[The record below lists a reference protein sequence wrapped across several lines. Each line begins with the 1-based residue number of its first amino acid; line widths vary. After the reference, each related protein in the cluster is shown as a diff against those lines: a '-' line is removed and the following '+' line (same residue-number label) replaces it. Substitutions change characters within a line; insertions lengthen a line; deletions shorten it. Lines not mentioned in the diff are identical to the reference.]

1 MADQYKYDYEKKKW
15 IKVSSSTPSR
25 GETNRNGR
33 SSTTSTNK
41 SGSTTK
47 TSSSGAKTTTS
58 GKTSTGSTSSPRTYS
73 RGETSRSTTTSSTPK
88 YNTYSQKTN
97 SYSYSPKNSTTRYS
111 SNSTTPSYTNR
122 SGYTSGT
129 KSTATGAESS
139 FFDSVQKTWDE
150 WRDYLQSISS
160 KNQHEEPKVDRSNET
175 EDQRMSRAYS
185 ASASHADL
193 DKISMEDIIAGKEQ
207 LERAMYTP
215 GAQKDFDFAK
225 FQTGKMAQHTGK
237 YRDNVY
243 AGVDALNLTDEE
255 RKKWMADADLKA
267 ATAAQID
274 AMSRAYGGDMSAL
287 NGLTGKER
295 GEVTRAGRL
304 GAYNRAGE
312 ALQQLLPENQ
322 QIPAA
327 TAANAPVKLPE
338 NYDLDSYAE
347 DRFEFL
353 FGETRDGE
361 PITNQ
366 ERQAAKRRI
375 EIATGVEDAS
385 TITDWSNVDFDP
397 NAIKDA
403 QTLNKGAK
411 TYSDLWNMTGTYSDE
426 DLENSLITIQDYQ
439 NGQLN
444 KDNPLYLAPKVSDSE
459 YDRALELVYAMTGVD
474 MSDAASYEK
483 NSEAARN
490 IDAAMR
496 QTAAEPLMQAMGV
509 LADGETRTTK
519 DYQEYLSAYA
529 KQQAEIER
537 EEQEAAALDQLMQD
551 KWGGYSGGKYS
562 PRERGWTGTYSDADL
577 IYELVAAGDD
587 EERRAEVIWSGTNAV
602 GNDFALNRRFN
613 AGYQFMTDAER
624 GQFFDVWNEEG
635 PERALEYLDDLSPKL
650 LKAENKRKETSY
662 TEFANQNPFAANAM
676 ARLGTMVSAAE
687 YVPNLISNA
696 LTGQQFSDAGARFN
710 QAVTSTTAQ
719 NIAAATPNMELFGR
733 NVPAFLYQAGVSA
746 ADSGLL
752 ALSGNGPLATAV
764 LSTSAAN
771 ATLTN
776 KLDEGAP
783 MADALRDS
791 AAVGLIEMLT
801 EKYSV
806 EALMSDPTSLLGYI
820 GKNMAT
826 EAAEEMTS
834 SVLNIA
840 YDMAAYG
847 DDSEVA
853 QRYRQLVLEGY
864 TSDEAYRQ
872 VIKEKTGET
881 VESGLAG
888 ALSGGMGAGPR
899 AVTTAVGDRSSG
911 KNLQKNDAARSVLD
925 FAQKMLPEGDIKALA
940 QQQLDALDG
949 KSRPVYND
957 KLNENNKFDVAKEET
972 PKVSNAAIGRVFREL
987 LASVDEHTRQ
997 ILDGT
1002 MLRNVRDQLR
1012 EMGVD
1017 DRRIAEAANR
1027 IVAGDGSATPEDYV
1041 AVATND
1047 AAHAVTKSLTD
1058 QVSYV
1063 SDLNKQVG
1071 EFAEKAVKPPKT
1083 KNTEQPTKETPEEAP
1098 AAETAE
1104 DAFADEEFSDEEF
1117 AGEPM
1122 SESSVTSDGEEV
1134 SVVGAES
1141 VDADGELVFKVQ
1153 TADGTEKTVKAS
1165 GVTLGLNDSDAI
1177 VLARAAQEYGA
1188 SAASMFNART
1198 PGQDAEEYAAAF
1210 KKAVQY
1216 GADGMNK
1223 DTIASYD
1230 SVKTLN
1236 PNQLGIAYEIGRAE
1250 RNMRSELNHKSMVEK
1265 MTANG
1270 PVKVGN
1276 VDISGVNV
1284 SGLNQHQRRSVV
1296 VLRNIAELLGINIKL
1311 MESVANEQGA
1321 YTTENGSWNPN
1332 TLTLSLDVHAGS
1344 NIASDTNYALMHTAS
1359 HELTH
1364 AIFQFADTKVRDD
1377 YIDFVLGSLGQKMGD
1392 SAIEAKIE
1400 EYLGK
1405 AGVKNRDD
1413 AIEEIVAEASV
1424 EALSKMTEE
1433 DIQNLADENPRL
1445 ARRIARKIY
1454 DWVSKMKAKIAK
1466 AFAGTEAKNDYAK
1479 MMNDQL
1485 DELAK
1490 KWNAALLNA
1499 VQNKNQ
1505 IQRDAR
1511 LEEAKRNDDGWID
1524 DMTDAD
1530 DVYEDEV
1537 GAQDSGEKTG
1547 RTKTFAESVEE
1558 MIAELDNDD
1567 HDSSEEPRR
1576 RWQPERFADTRRG
1589 RRAEHRD
1596 RINRKL
1602 GNPLDRSDNTMTRA
1616 ERRAAIREKRANVSG
1631 ERVYNSEAASN
1642 DVFDVAADS
1651 ATKKQSNQNALPL
1664 ENNHIDQ
1671 RTPQSVRES
1680 DTTLFCSEVEEA
1692 QVGFAAA
1699 ANMLLYDAE
1708 NSVRGQKFFTG
1719 EGEVTGQARMTSP
1732 LLGKIKDS
1740 TGWTWDRIINSLRQ
1754 FAAMETGDTMPK
1766 NTVTNREMELYLDE
1780 VLSKGYTT
1788 LDGQR
1793 VSPWGEYIEAKNGY
1807 QGNDGMTAPQ
1817 SAYDGAIDFA
1827 EYAFADQFDEDGTKF
1842 SMRQPVERVKNL
1854 IAVHNIRE
1862 DNLRK
1867 ALDLGGFPM
1876 PSIAIAKNDI
1886 GHQNFGGISLVFGS
1900 DTIDPKANKRNKVYS
1915 ADAWTPTF
1923 PQVEYEVDD
1932 KADTRIYNKLTEL
1945 KRKVDPYF
1953 ANDLSRMMYGVE
1965 DQLNRNGG
1973 EEGLVKRALENY
1985 GMKAAYLESIGEH
1998 ANVEKKTVSEERKY
2012 TEHQIGIY
2020 KQIADLV
2027 GLENIRSM
2035 PMSEIY
2041 SKYGDAIN
2049 DIYPGASNSKMRF
2062 QRVLVNVNE
2071 YFKSADTAPV
2081 QKEVDDPVATREA
2094 IDAKIDPNAYE
2105 RWVRDMYSGIVR
2117 GSGVYNGKELFTP
2130 SGNRRSFAATH
2141 YPATVEGI
2149 AKAMY
2154 DAHGGKVKNIS
2165 ANHDAK
2171 SLRAVTAKTFK
2182 SIDEMHDNV
2191 GRLKARTQEE
2201 ADALTSSLDKRLA
2214 DLASVVLETKPRS
2227 RDTYE
2232 SLMAHDHVVEILQEV
2247 AEKKYSAATIKT
2259 AYAGYGYNIT
2269 GDTAKELKLLL
2280 DDISAMPVNIFEAK
2294 PERAVYF
2301 DEVKYAIVPDTMDA
2315 DLRHRLEELVPD
2327 VREYTDGDEAQR
2339 LELLNAREDLKFS
2352 MRNPQTETPEFQKW
2366 FKGSKIT
2373 LYDGKTPMVLY
2384 HQTNADFAE
2393 FDIGREGAGFQD
2405 NEMPTG
2411 IYMKDFPDTIK
2422 LGMDYESSRQMALY
2436 AAIKRPLRLLD
2447 RSDAKRYWM
2456 EHVDGYAEL
2465 AAELDAVNTRYE
2477 AEYDEA
2483 DAIIFEGDTEEIE
2496 ERWDRETARVLEE
2509 WRAEERRISIAM
2521 KNLIDEY
2528 MHDSEFDG
2536 VILSRDQGTGGTVKT
2551 YVALN
2556 KTQVKSATGNSG
2568 MFDPEDA
2575 NIYHQLRDPD
2585 QVSDRELLANAMDS
2599 AAETQAE
2606 LDFVRRYRKQIEQL
2620 DQKQRELEQVGQEII
2635 QARKDKA
2642 RKSDIAVLQEKSRIL
2657 RKQLDRMDG
2666 KLLEFEAGKP
2676 LQAVVKRQRAE
2687 LQEKARE
2694 RTRKLVE
2701 EVRKKDAAYREKLL
2715 TGLRDR
2721 KNESFARQK
2730 YLAEVKAGTDKL
2742 REMVTTPTNKKHVPE
2757 ILRKPMAEFLD
2768 AFDFASKRQLE
2779 GGEPTKA
2786 DRRMADAYDAM
2797 RKAIERMQKHQSGI
2811 DTTGAEYFS
2820 GYLDLPSSYIE
2831 EFDDIMKKVR
2841 VAIEASGRISDTPIH
2856 QMKSEDLHELAK
2868 LLRIL
2873 HSSINK
2879 MNKTLANA
2887 KYATAD
2893 AAAEDSMAD
2902 LDEVKMGK
2910 ERIKLFGKMVDFI
2923 DWKNATPYYAFER
2936 FGRGGKAI
2944 FESLMNGWDKLA
2956 FNAQKLVDFTKSVY
2970 KPSEVAEWER
2980 DVKDVKLSSGETV
2993 RMSAA
2998 QLMSIYCLA
3007 KRAQAVGHLMGGGIR
3022 VADIDGKRG
3031 KTISQ
3036 TDNYTLNEEDLE
3048 AMRNLLNDRQR
3059 EVADKLQAD
3068 MVERGANWG
3077 NEVSMKRF
3085 GYKMF
3090 TEPNYFPVESD
3101 KNNMQEKDEE
3111 VQENSLLRLLNMSA
3125 TKDLTKN
3132 ASNAIVIRSIFDVYT
3147 AHMSDM
3153 AKYNALGLQILD
3165 AMKWLNYV
3173 ERTDEVDKNGEK
3185 TGKIKTRSV
3194 RKSLENAY
3202 GAEARRY
3209 IVSFI
3214 RNLNGDVEAGL
3225 EDGIFNR
3232 MTSNYKIAAVGANL
3246 RVGMLQ
3252 ITSMPRAATVID
3264 PKYLMAGL
3272 AKWNARRGKTSKQAI
3287 EKVGIAKWKS
3297 MGFYDTNISRNLRQ
3311 MIKHDETAID
3321 KVREGSMKLAEWGDA
3336 WTMGVL
3342 YGAVESELLH
3352 TEKKLAPGTEAWD
3365 KRVNERMREIIYRT
3379 QVVDSTMTRSHL
3391 MRQKG
3396 AISGALA
3403 FMSEPTLTLNMLND
3417 AIFKVR
3423 MDARQG
3429 KKWNPATAKTVA
3441 KVMAVTATVN
3451 VFAAIVEALFS
3462 ALRDDDEFEKFS
3474 EKYMTALLGDY
3485 SDAETFGDRLSA
3497 FMSGSFGSKLNL
3509 LDNIPVVSDII
3520 DAAKSGAAD
3529 QMWQA
3534 FAGEIGEGYRA
3545 MMKVMR
3551 EGGSLADYYRAVYK
3565 LMGGTSK
3572 AVGLPVS
3579 NAMRDVV
3586 SVYNTIVAEPMGW
3599 RRLQTY
3605 ENTNSEAAA
3614 ALLEA
3619 QIAGDDRKTAKV
3631 RERIAAYNMD
3641 QAKIAQALAKQAEEA
3656 YAMGRID
3663 RSEAEAYMTGDG
3675 GKRSRQVKEALLE
3688 TDYEIETGLE
3698 YGNMKADFISGVLSE
3713 SDARK
3718 YLKKYDGLRDKEID
3732 EQIKK
3737 WQYEKSTGL
3746 SYGNM
3751 KRDYI
3756 DGELTDSEVKSYRM
3770 KYGGADEAAVEAL
3783 LGEWQYE
3790 KDTGLL
3796 WEELKLDY
3804 ADGVI
3809 SESKLR
3815 DYLKVYGGQS
3825 EEEVDTTVLK
3835 YDYYTVYGTSE
3846 GYSKAWRIPHAYETG
3861 GDYGAYID
3869 EAFQEYMYGGD
3880 KPSTWKQARNWL
3892 ASSLA
3897 GYYKPRYLPIAGT
3910 PEGDILLEEILDV
3923 FVAAG
3928 WERDYQRKY
3937 IAEKWIED

>member
-33 SSTTSTNK
+33 SSTTGTNK

-47 TSSSGAKTTTS
+47 TGSSGAKTTPSPAKSPSPSPSAPKTTP
-58 GKTSTGSTSSPRTYS
+58 KTTSTTSSSPRTYS
-73 RGETSRSTTTSSTPK
+73 RGETSRGTTTSTPRYNTYNSKTGSYSYNSKNNATK
-88 YNTYSQKTN
+88 YNTTKT
-97 SYSYSPKNSTTRYS
+97 
-111 SNSTTPSYTNR
+111 
-122 SGYTSGT
+122 
-129 KSTATGAESS
+129 
-139 FFDSVQKTWDE
+139 
-150 WRDYLQSISS
+150 
-160 KNQHEEPKVDRSNET
+160 VDRSKEQNVLDILQNGWNTWWDFVKKQSSEESKFSRGTMAVAGMHDLET
-175 EDQRMSRAYS
+175 IDTAARRQQVDE
-185 ASASHADL
+185 ASYRRGAKDDMAFT
-193 DKISMEDIIAGKEQ
+193 KFQAGK
-207 LERAMYTP
+207 
-215 GAQKDFDFAK
+215 D
-225 FQTGKMAQHTGK
+225 AQHSRLWYENLRKGIDAVEGLSPAEKRRVLKDAERTVKESERNYDLSRVRG
-237 YRDNVY
+237 
-243 AGVDALNLTDEE
+243 GEFDALNDMTGKSWYEG
-255 RKKWMADADLKA
+255 RRMGQMAVYDSAD
-267 ATAAQID
+267 D
-274 AMSRAYGGDMSAL
+274 AM
-287 NGLTGKER
+287 K
-295 GEVTRAGRL
+295 
-304 GAYNRAGE
+304 
-312 ALQQLLPENQ
+312 QQLPEEMQ
-322 QIPAA
+322 AMGTTPIDIPAGYD
-327 TAANAPVKLPE
+327 NDEFGDDIYRYKFGE
-338 NYDLDSYAE
+338 DLDGRA
-347 DRFEFL
+347 L
-353 FGETRDGE
+353 TA
-361 PITNQ
+361 Q
-366 ERQAAKRRI
+366 ERQAAKRRVELVSGVEDLDKVTNLLDLTYDPKYLEDMQKLNNGKETYQDVLESTSQYNGGDI
-375 EIATGVEDAS
+375 DNDILVIRDYHEGHVKRSPDEVQRAANRIKAATGVDVLNAENLEAAFDQAVQTNEGLRDAVAQAVYSETGKLPNGLDFNLDEYMMYMNAYARQQNRADREWAEQAQFDDTIQQKYGEHMNAPTFESNSQPISLDRPPANEAEMLHEVIVGIDDPDVFDQLVAKNLDSSWGDDGYFGLSAEMEKYNAS
-385 TITDWSNVDFDP
+385 TITPEQRKMYNFLWNSGMQDEAVQYIKDIDWSVRKAIAGKTEEVSKQLSEGPVGGAAASLATILSGPARAAVVPFNTARMAGGEEIDQYDQTFNVGRANDTIRGNVGQNLDE
-397 NAIKDA
+397 
-403 QTLNKGAK
+403 LLGGANIAG
-411 TYSDLWNMTGTYSDE
+411 WNIGSGVYQGLMSVADNWMLYGLGANLGGAVMGGEAADTAMRTA
-426 DLENSLITIQDYQ
+426 LENGRGD
-439 NGQLN
+439 LN
-444 KDNPLYLAPKVSDSE
+444 
-459 YDRALELVYAMTGVD
+459 
-474 MSDAASYEK
+474 
-483 NSEAARN
+483 
-490 IDAAMR
+490 
-496 QTAAEPLMQAMGV
+496 
-509 LADGETRTTK
+509 
-519 DYQEYLSAYA
+519 
-529 KQQAEIER
+529 
-537 EEQEAAALDQLMQD
+537 
-551 KWGGYSGGKYS
+551 
-562 PRERGWTGTYSDADL
+562 
-577 IYELVAAGDD
+577 
-587 EERRAEVIWSGTNAV
+587 
-602 GNDFALNRRFN
+602 
-613 AGYQFMTDAER
+613 
-624 GQFFDVWNEEG
+624 
-635 PERALEYLDDLSPKL
+635 
-650 LKAENKRKETSY
+650 
-662 TEFANQNPFAANAM
+662 
-676 ARLGTMVSAAE
+676 
-687 YVPNLISNA
+687 
-696 LTGQQFSDAGARFN
+696 
-710 QAVTSTTAQ
+710 
-719 NIAAATPNMELFGR
+719 
-733 NVPAFLYQAGVSA
+733 
-746 ADSGLL
+746 
-752 ALSGNGPLATAV
+752 
-764 LSTSAAN
+764 
-771 ATLTN
+771 
-776 KLDEGAP
+776 
-783 MADALRDS
+783 ALRDAYAQWGIEGVTEKMGMDKLFGEVGNPLKYVVTNALAEAGEEVS
-791 AAVGLIEMLT
+791 SEVMSMIYDTAMYGNDSDLGRLRDELITKGYLKGDLNWQLIKQVAGQVRDAMFGGLI
-801 EKYSV
+801 
-806 EALMSDPTSLLGYI
+806 G
-820 GKNMAT
+820 
-826 EAAEEMTS
+826 
-834 SVLNIA
+834 
-840 YDMAAYG
+840 
-847 DDSEVA
+847 
-853 QRYRQLVLEGY
+853 
-864 TSDEAYRQ
+864 
-872 VIKEKTGET
+872 
-881 VESGLAG
+881 
-888 ALSGGMGAGPR
+888 GAGGAAPG
-899 AVTTAVGDRSSG
+899 AITTSVGDRSSG
-911 KNLQKNDAARSVLD
+911 KYLQQNDAAESVLD
-925 FAQKMLPEGDIKALA
+925 FAQKILPEGDIRNMASNLLGQIKEG
-940 QQQLDALDG
+940 G
-949 KSRPVYND
+949 K
-957 KLNENNKFDVAKEET
+957 VA
-972 PKVSNAAIGRVFREL
+972 NAELGRVFREL
-987 LASVDEHTRQ
+987 LANVDEHTRQ

-1017 DRRIAEAANR
+1017 DRRIAEAVNR
-1027 IVAGDGSATPEDYV
+1027 IVAGDGSATPEDYM

-1083 KNTEQPTKETPEEAP
+1083 KNAEQPTEETTEEAP

-1104 DAFADEEFSDEEF
+1104 NEFGDEEFSDDELD
-1117 AGEPM
+1117 GEPM
-1122 SESSVTSDGEEV
+1122 SETSVTSDGEEV

-1141 VDADGELVFKVQ
+1141 VNADGELVFKVQ

-1165 GVTLGLNDSDAI
+1165 DVTLGRNDSDAVI
-1177 VLARAAQEYGA
+1177 LVRAAQEYGA
-1188 SAASMFNART
+1188 NAASMFNART
-1198 PGQDAEEYAAAF
+1198 PGQDAEEYAVAF

-1230 SVKTLN
+1230 SVKALN

-1276 VDISGVNV
+1276 VDISGVKV
-1284 SGLNQHQRRSVV
+1284 SKLNQHQKRSIVAM
-1296 VLRNIAELLGINIKL
+1296 RNMAELLGINIEFT
-1311 MESVANEQGA
+1311 ESVANERGK
-1321 YTTENGSWNPN
+1321 YTTENGHWDPS
-1332 TLTLSLDVHAGS
+1332 TLTLMLDVHAGVEYK
-1344 NIASDTNYALMHTAS
+1344 DDVKYAMMHTAS

-1364 AIFQFADTKVRDD
+1364 FIFQFADAKVRDD
-1377 YIDFVLGSLGQKMGD
+1377 YINFVLGSAVNGQKMTEEKLETE
-1392 SAIEAKIE
+1392 IER
-1400 EYLGK
+1400 YLRMK
-1405 AGVKNRDD
+1405 GVKNRDD

-1433 DIQNLADENPRL
+1433 DIQNLAEENPRL

-1547 RTKTFAESVEE
+1547 RTKAFAESVEE

-1589 RRAEHRD
+1589 RRAEHR
-1596 RINRKL
+1596 
-1602 GNPLDRSDNTMTRA
+1602 
-1616 ERRAAIREKRANVSG
+1616 AAIREKFESVRGAVVAPDVAEFMESDNYSAPDNG
-1631 ERVYNSEAASN
+1631 IFSEKYSLRETAEWAKNHQEQYPDDKSFEQN
-1642 DVFDVAADS
+1642 LALIQQFDRDVAADAVARYLVPHGRIPKTAKGPLRNNVEYVYTFDMDTKCERTYQFLAYRDAIQKRIGRQLKEDEARCLIEQMRAYGQMIPCTYCYVEGKRMKLAELYMKYLEKNGGS
-1651 ATKKQSNQNALPL
+1651 VMGREYSAEEVFDIVETARSVVAGYLDNRFNIEDNYSLDATLATDTFEGYRDFNMPISEEAAVQEICERYGVSDKAAKRVVSGFVAEWVYARRMDVPQNLVNTDVDFESAGIDEKVLSFHDLATKAAQGGAKAKGIENYEPYVDQLKNVSVEDKRYMVGMGGIRKHSSNDFQIQNVQDYMLFFMDLAADKRGGVSWTGHTYTKNLDYARIFAPTNDRINVSIAMYGDNASGIRPNTQEGVEWEELKQVRKQYKNVGAMAMVTNNDQLSFALNSDWIDMIIPFHASGMKRSLYYDVLAWTDYTSKQSERLYTKGQMIEKLRAKGIKVSSSAKAADVLKMFMENFDVKTVYNEKTGKRVAPHFFPGETEQHGVKIPGHNNDPQRYFELCEQYGTNPRFFGVKVQNAAG
-1664 ENNHIDQ
+1664 ETIDVTQHPSYLKLIKETARTDSPQEPIVAEFDMDYVNKAMKTFRGYANLSEDSFGIVDEFINEYVGKKRKVGYLTERAQEYKSIREEMAAEEAEKRARQ
-1671 RTPQSVRES
+1671 RTAMMES
-1680 DTTLFCSEVEEA
+1680 INENDPDTASESE
-1692 QVGFAAA
+1692 
-1699 ANMLLYDAE
+1699 
-1708 NSVRGQKFFTG
+1708 
-1719 EGEVTGQARMTSP
+1719 
-1732 LLGKIKDS
+1732 
-1740 TGWTWDRIINSLRQ
+1740 
-1754 FAAMETGDTMPK
+1754 
-1766 NTVTNREMELYLDE
+1766 
-1780 VLSKGYTT
+1780 
-1788 LDGQR
+1788 
-1793 VSPWGEYIEAKNGY
+1793 
-1807 QGNDGMTAPQ
+1807 
-1817 SAYDGAIDFA
+1817 
-1827 EYAFADQFDEDGTKF
+1827 FADDSDTKF
-1842 SMRQPVERVKNL
+1842 S
-1854 IAVHNIRE
+1854 A
-1862 DNLRK
+1862 
-1867 ALDLGGFPM
+1867 
-1876 PSIAIAKNDI
+1876 
-1886 GHQNFGGISLVFGS
+1886 
-1900 DTIDPKANKRNKVYS
+1900 
-1915 ADAWTPTF
+1915 
-1923 PQVEYEVDD
+1923 
-1932 KADTRIYNKLTEL
+1932 
-1945 KRKVDPYF
+1945 
-1953 ANDLSRMMYGVE
+1953 
-1965 DQLNRNGG
+1965 
-1973 EEGLVKRALENY
+1973 
-1985 GMKAAYLESIGEH
+1985 
-1998 ANVEKKTVSEERKY
+1998 
-2012 TEHQIGIY
+2012 
-2020 KQIADLV
+2020 
-2027 GLENIRSM
+2027 
-2035 PMSEIY
+2035 
-2041 SKYGDAIN
+2041 
-2049 DIYPGASNSKMRF
+2049 
-2062 QRVLVNVNE
+2062 
-2071 YFKSADTAPV
+2071 
-2081 QKEVDDPVATREA
+2081 
-2094 IDAKIDPNAYE
+2094 
-2105 RWVRDMYSGIVR
+2105 
-2117 GSGVYNGKELFTP
+2117 
-2130 SGNRRSFAATH
+2130 
-2141 YPATVEGI
+2141 
-2149 AKAMY
+2149 
-2154 DAHGGKVKNIS
+2154 
-2165 ANHDAK
+2165 
-2171 SLRAVTAKTFK
+2171 
-2182 SIDEMHDNV
+2182 
-2191 GRLKARTQEE
+2191 
-2201 ADALTSSLDKRLA
+2201 
-2214 DLASVVLETKPRS
+2214 
-2227 RDTYE
+2227 
-2232 SLMAHDHVVEILQEV
+2232 
-2247 AEKKYSAATIKT
+2247 
-2259 AYAGYGYNIT
+2259 
-2269 GDTAKELKLLL
+2269 
-2280 DDISAMPVNIFEAK
+2280 
-2294 PERAVYF
+2294 
-2301 DEVKYAIVPDTMDA
+2301 
-2315 DLRHRLEELVPD
+2315 
-2327 VREYTDGDEAQR
+2327 
-2339 LELLNAREDLKFS
+2339 
-2352 MRNPQTETPEFQKW
+2352 RNPQTETPEFQKW
-2366 FKGSKIT
+2366 FKGSKVVNE
-2373 LYDGKTPMVLY
+2373 DGSPKVMY
-2384 HQTNADFAE
+2384 HGTSSYGFDSFDTYGGRYGLMGMGSYFTDNAEVAE
-2393 FDIGREGAGFQD
+2393 GYTKNGRGSNPGV
-2405 NEMPTG
+2405 
-2411 IYMKDFPDTIK
+2411 
-2422 LGMDYESSRQMALY
+2422 YEVYLSVKNPIDM
-2436 AAIKRPLRLLD
+2436 
-2447 RSDAKRYWM
+2447 DAKA
-2456 EHVDGYAEL
+2456 GSKL
-2465 AAELDAVNTRYE
+2465 ARAWEEYFNEYLLSDSKINGDMTNEQILRVVEE
-2477 AEYDEA
+2477 ALRYDE
-2483 DAIIFEGDTEEIE
+2483 GMT
-2496 ERWDRETARVLEE
+2496 V
-2509 WRAEERRISIAM
+2509 
-2521 KNLIDEY
+2521 
-2528 MHDSEFDG
+2528 SEVVELFDG
-2536 VILSRDQGTGGTVKT
+2536 FYRSQGFDGITHIGGGRFHAGNGVRHRVVI
-2551 YVALN
+2551 AFEPE
-2556 KTQVKSATGNSG
+2556 QVKSATDNIGT
-2568 MFDPEDA
+2568 FDPEDA

-2585 QVSDRELLANAMDS
+2585 QVSDRELLANVMDS

-2620 DQKQRELEQVGQEII
+2620 DQKQRELEQVAQEII

-2820 GYLDLPSSYIE
+2820 GYLDLPNSYIE
-2831 EFDDIMKKVR
+2831 EFDNIMVKVR
-2841 VAIEASGRISDTPIH
+2841 AAIEASGRISDTPIH

-3586 SVYNTIVAEPMGW
+3586 SIYNTIVAEPMGW

-3698 YGNMKADFISGVLSE
+3698 YGNMKADYISGVLSE

-3718 YLKKYDGLRDKEID
+3718 YLKEYDGLRDKKID
-3732 EQIKK
+3732 ERIKQ

-3751 KRDYI
+3751 KQDYI
-3756 DGELTDSEVKSYRM
+3756 DGELTDSEVKNYRM
-3770 KYGGADEAAVEAL
+3770 KYGGADEAAVETL

-3880 KPSTWKQARNWL
+3880 KPSTWKQARGWL

-3928 WERDYQRKY
+3928 WERDYQRQY